1 VARAIFFLIRDQNR
15 EVVSCTSVRRDA
27 SSNGAASRD
36 QPLARRRGVLRLQ
49 RPARGPSPAR
59 VWAAQPWTADEGLT
73 QGQASTVDPFG
84 SEWYARPG
92 VDTRGRAAV
101 KSRFFRRIRFARDTR
116 GVVMVEYAVLI
127 GIVGISC
134 ATAFVA
140 LGVAFVNSFGFVR
153 GMLLVPFP

>member
-1 VARAIFFLIRDQNR
+1 MK
-15 EVVSCTSVRRDA
+15 
-27 SSNGAASRD
+27 
-36 QPLARRRGVLRLQ
+36 P
-49 RPARGPSPAR
+49 
-59 VWAAQPWTADEGLT
+59 
-73 QGQASTVDPFG
+73 
-84 SEWYARPG
+84 
-92 VDTRGRAAV
+92 
-101 KSRFFRRIRFARDTR
+101 RFFRRIRFARDTR

>member
-1 VARAIFFLIRDQNR
+1 MARAIFFLIRDQNR
-15 EVVSCTSVRRDA
+15 ELVSCTGVRRDV

-36 QPLARRRGVLRLQ
+36 QPLARRRGVLRP
-49 RPARGPSPAR
+49 RGPARKTSPASVSKAEPR
-59 VWAAQPWTADEGLT
+59 SADEGLT
-73 QGQASTVDPFG
+73 LALASAVDPFG

-92 VDTRGRAAV
+92 VDTRGRVAV

>member
-1 VARAIFFLIRDQNR
+1 M
-15 EVVSCTSVRRDA
+15 
-27 SSNGAASRD
+27 
-36 QPLARRRGVLRLQ
+36 
-49 RPARGPSPAR
+49 
-59 VWAAQPWTADEGLT
+59 
-73 QGQASTVDPFG
+73 VDPFG
-84 SEWYARPG
+84 SEWYAGPR
-92 VDTRGRAAV
+92 VETRTRVVV
-101 KSRFFRRIRFARDTR
+101 KPRFFRGIRLARDAR

>member
-1 VARAIFFLIRDQNR
+1 
-15 EVVSCTSVRRDA
+15 
-27 SSNGAASRD
+27 
-36 QPLARRRGVLRLQ
+36 
-49 RPARGPSPAR
+49 
-59 VWAAQPWTADEGLT
+59 
-73 QGQASTVDPFG
+73 
-84 SEWYARPG
+84 
-92 VDTRGRAAV
+92 V
-101 KSRFFRRIRFARDTR
+101 KPRFSRRIRLARDTR